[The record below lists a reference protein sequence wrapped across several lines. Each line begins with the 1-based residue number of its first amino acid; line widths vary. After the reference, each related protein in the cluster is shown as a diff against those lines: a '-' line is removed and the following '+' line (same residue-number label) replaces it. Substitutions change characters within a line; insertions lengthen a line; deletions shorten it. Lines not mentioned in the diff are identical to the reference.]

1 MYIIFHTTK
10 NNKAFFKKS
19 LIGNGM
25 SLNKDLSLIK
35 SRYFKL
41 SRNFLTPNAAA
52 PMTKATSPP
61 SKGTSC
67 VSVAPPGGP
76 CAFMS
81 VDINNAHTIAIVP
94 MALEIR
100 FLEFFI
106 IFEFIN

>member
-41 SRNFLTPNAAA
+41 S
-52 PMTKATSPP
+52 
-61 SKGTSC
+61 
-67 VSVAPPGGP
+67 
-76 CAFMS
+76 
-81 VDINNAHTIAIVP
+81 
-94 MALEIR
+94 
-100 FLEFFI
+100 
-106 IFEFIN
+106 